1 MSALAKVLLAHDF
14 SQPAGA
20 ALAAALEVAQAFGAE
35 VHVVHVLPRRLE
47 LLSPYEL
54 KLPEPLIREFQQ
66 EAHRKLEPIL
76 AELRAAGLRG
86 ESHLRE
92 GDPAR
97 RIADEAERLGAD
109 LIVMGTRGHTGL
121 KHLLLGSVAERTH
134 RIAPCPVLSVPAPE
148 AA

>member
-1 MSALAKVLLAHDF
+1 MSAPAKILLAHDF

-20 ALAAALEVAQAFGAE
+20 ALAAALGLARTFAAE
-35 VHVVHVLPRRLE
+35 LDVVHVLPRRLE
-47 LLSPYEL
+47 LLSPYEVQ
-54 KLPEPLIREFQQ
+54 LPEPLLREFRE
-66 EAHRKLEPIL
+66 EARRKLEPIL
-76 AELRAAGLRG
+76 EELRSAGLRG
-86 ESHLRE
+86 EAHLRE

-97 RIADEAERLGAD
+97 AIADEAGRIGAD

-148 AA
+148 HP